1 MITGLTSR
9 IHSVVEKNDIS
20 VQPDT
25 EDIVIE
31 TGWLDELPWPQRPSQ
46 RSAGVDGKISLQKDS
61 RFDVVKFFVPVCIT
75 SPGVVFEQ
83 KFNR

>member
-1 MITGLTSR
+1 MLIESLGTVHDYGSHIAHTLCR
-9 IHSVVEKNDIS
+9 RKNDIS

-31 TGWLDELPWPQRPSQ
+31 TGWLDELPWPQRLSQ

-61 RFDVVKFFVPVCIT
+61 RFDVV
-75 SPGVVFEQ
+75 
-83 KFNR
+83 